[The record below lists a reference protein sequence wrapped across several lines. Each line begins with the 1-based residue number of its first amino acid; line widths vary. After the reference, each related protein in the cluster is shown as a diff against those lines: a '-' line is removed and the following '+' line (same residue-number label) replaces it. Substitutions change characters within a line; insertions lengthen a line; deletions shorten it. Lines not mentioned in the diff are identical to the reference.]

1 MGQLCDQTQQIPD
14 IALATTGID
23 TLTGFLDRHGC
34 LRSATRLTEH
44 AQRNRQPLTALWL
57 NIDRFRKING
67 SLGICGGDTVI
78 AKLASRLQNRLQ
90 HRAHLARMG
99 SDDFLLLASGYA
111 ADEAQLLANEVM
123 NLIKQPM
130 EIGTIFLHPTC
141 SIGLASLEYAEETE
155 TFLQRAEHAMFE
167 AKRQGGDQLVISGEE
182 QLPGRLGIKLAR
194 EELEVEHKLHAA
206 LEMGGLY
213 LQYQPI
219 LGFDGKVEAVEALMR
234 CEINGELVP
243 PVQFIPVAEKTGLIV
258 RLGEWCLLR
267 AAMQAKR
274 LAEAGMNTKIAVN
287 VSRAQLTAPKF
298 SQALYTALLCSGV
311 APQLIELEITE
322 SLFMDVSELVQS
334 HLRAA
339 IDMGVSL
346 SIDDFGTGYSCLAT
360 LKDIPASKLK
370 LDRAFVA
377 PLPGDRRVF
386 AVVKA
391 ITQLGRE
398 LGMTVVAEGV
408 ENREQLDML
417 QSAGVDAI
425 QGFLHARPMNEDEL
439 VGWLLRQTQ
448 NLTGAPA

>member
-1 MGQLCDQTQQIPD
+1 MGQTCIQSQINPD
-14 IALATTGID
+14 IALDTTGID

-34 LRSATRLTEH
+34 LRSASRLTEH

-78 AKLASRLQNRLQ
+78 AKLASRMQSRLQ

-111 ADEAQLLANEVM
+111 LEEAQLLAAEVM

-141 SIGLASLEYAEETE
+141 SVGLASLEYAEETE

-167 AKRQGGDQLVISGEE
+167 AKRQGGDQLVVSGEE

-219 LGFDGKVEAVEALMR
+219 LRFDGKVEAVEALMR

-274 LAEAGMNTKIAVN
+274 LSEAGMNTKIAVN
-287 VSRAQLTAPKF
+287 VSRAQLTAP
-298 SQALYTALLCSGV
+298 
-311 APQLIELEITE
+311 
-322 SLFMDVSELVQS
+322 
-334 HLRAA
+334 
-339 IDMGVSL
+339 
-346 SIDDFGTGYSCLAT
+346 
-360 LKDIPASKLK
+360 
-370 LDRAFVA
+370 
-377 PLPGDRRVF
+377 
-386 AVVKA
+386 
-391 ITQLGRE
+391 
-398 LGMTVVAEGV
+398 
-408 ENREQLDML
+408 
-417 QSAGVDAI
+417 
-425 QGFLHARPMNEDEL
+425 ARPG
-439 VGWLLRQTQ
+439 VGRAQ
-448 NLTGAPA
+448 P

>member
-1 MGQLCDQTQQIPD
+1 MDNP
-14 IALATTGID
+14 GID
-23 TLTGFLDRHGC
+23 PLTGFLDRLGG

-44 AQRNRQPLTALWL
+44 AHKSRQPLAALWL
-57 NIDRFRKING
+57 NMDRFRKING
-67 SLGICGGDTVI
+67 SLGIGGGDTVI
-78 AKLASRLQNRLQ
+78 AKLARRLRGRLE

-99 SDDFLLLASGYA
+99 SDDFLLLAPGHARDA
-111 ADEAQLLANEVM
+111 AEVLAQEVM
-123 NLIKQPM
+123 SLISQPM
-130 EIGTIFLHPTC
+130 EIGSICLHPTC
-141 SIGLASLEYAEETE
+141 SVGLACLEYAEDAE
-155 TFLQRAEHAMFE
+155 TFLQRSEHAMFE

-206 LEMGGLY
+206 LEVGGLY
-213 LQYQPI
+213 LNYQPI
-219 LGFDGKVEAVEALMR
+219 LRFDGRIEAVEALMR
-234 CEINGELVP
+234 CELNGELVP
-243 PVQFIPVAEKTGLIV
+243 PLKFIPVAEKTGLIV
-258 RLGEWCLLR
+258 RLGEWCLLQ

-274 LAEAGMNTKIAVN
+274 LAEAGTPTKIAVN

-334 HLRAA
+334 HLRSA
-339 IDMGVSL
+339 IEMGVSL

-360 LKDIPASKLK
+360 LKDIPACKLK

-377 PLPGDRRVF
+377 PLPEDRRVF

-408 ENREQLDML
+408 ENGEQLDAL
-417 QSAGVDAI
+417 RSAGVDAV
-425 QGFLHARPMNEDEL
+425 QGFLQARPMSEDEL
-439 VGWLLRQTQ
+439 ADWLCRQTEAQ
-448 NLTGAPA
+448 TGPVT